1 MEPSYVSSRIIFETV
16 VGSRA
21 YGTNL
26 DETADYDRAGV
37 MIPDKS
43 YFYGLEKFEQF
54 QGFPEKDRTIYD
66 IRKATKLIAE
76 NNPNMLDLL
85 FSPERCLITTSKYWQ
100 TMKDNAHLFISKRAR
115 MTFSGYAVA
124 QLQRIKTHRRFL
136 LNPLT
141 VKPTRET
148 YGLKATSIF
157 PTAQLKAIVYSTLGD
172 FLIHEEKENFLSE
185 LDDIYAD
192 YIIPLFGRYI
202 KEDRKTLALEYLQL
216 GIKSN
221 ANTLKSLGASYI
233 KDEFLEEAE
242 KELRYYYASK
252 EWEQFEQW
260 KKHRNKSRAELEI
273 KFGYDTKHAMHLCRL
288 YRMGK
293 EILETGKVNVDRT
306 LIDAEELRDIR
317 RGAWTYDHLEE
328 YSHSMDK
335 ELETLYKTSTLQ
347 KSPQIS
353 KINELLVEIC
363 GEYLNVTSRTLKDQ
377 S

>member
-1 MEPSYVSSRIIFETV
+1 MDQSYVLSRIIFETV

-26 DETADYDRAGV
+26 DETADYDRSGV
-37 MIPDKS
+37 MIPDVN
-43 YFYGLEKFEQF
+43 YFYGLEKFEQY

-66 IRKATKLIAE
+66 IRKAIKLISD

-85 FSPERCLITTSKYWQ
+85 FSPEKCIITSSKYWQ
-100 TMKDNAHLFISKRAR
+100 TVKDNANLFISKRAR
-115 MTFSGYAVA
+115 HTFSGYAMA

-136 LNPLT
+136 LDPIK
-141 VKPTRET
+141 VKPTRELF
-148 YGLKATSIF
+148 GLKSSSIF
-157 PTAQLKAIVYSTLGD
+157 PTSQLKAIVYSVLGD
-172 FLIHEEKENFLSE
+172 FLKTEEKENFLSE

-202 KEDRKTLALEYLQL
+202 KEDRKTIALEYLQL

-221 ANTLKSLGASYI
+221 ANILTSLGESYI
-233 KDEFLEEAE
+233 KDEFLEEAN
-242 KELRYYYASK
+242 KELKYYQANK

-293 EILETGKVNVDRT
+293 EILESGKVNVDRT
-306 LIDAEELRDIR
+306 NIDAEELRDIR
-317 RGAWTYDHLEE
+317 KGAWTYERLEE
-328 YSHSMDK
+328 YSQQMDC
-335 ELETLYKTSTLQ
+335 ELDRLYKISTLQ
-347 KSPQIS
+347 KYPQIQ
-353 KINELLVEIC
+353 KINDLCVSVCEQ
-363 GEYLNVTSRTLKDQ
+363 YLEDSHV
-377 S
+377 